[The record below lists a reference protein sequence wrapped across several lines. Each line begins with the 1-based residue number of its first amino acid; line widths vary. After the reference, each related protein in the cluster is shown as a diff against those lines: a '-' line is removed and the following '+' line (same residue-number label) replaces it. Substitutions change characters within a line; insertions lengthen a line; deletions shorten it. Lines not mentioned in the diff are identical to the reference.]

1 MRRIFTDKIA
11 EICVYPRPIKKEPTM
26 NEFHYTPNLLQRSVQ
41 RLAMLRSSAWLLS
54 HTLHH
59 LDPPVYRLTGGS
71 ATLTSVLSGLPIITL
86 VTTGAKSGQPRA
98 VPLIAIPH
106 ANDLYVIASN
116 WGGKSH
122 PAWYYNLRAN
132 PECTVEMNGRTLPHT
147 AQEISG
153 ETKAT
158 VWQTAVRLYPGYA
171 AYQKRAPRDI
181 PVFKLLADS

>member
-1 MRRIFTDKIA
+1 
-11 EICVYPRPIKKEPTM
+11 M
-26 NEFHYTPNLLQRSVQ
+26 NDLRYNPNLIQRSVQ
-41 RLAMLRSSAWLLS
+41 RVAALRPSAWLLS

-59 LDPPVYRLTGGS
+59 LDPPVYRLTGGKS
-71 ATLTSVLSGLPIITL
+71 TLASLLSGLPVITL

-106 ANDLYVIASN
+106 EGDLCVIASN

-181 PVFKLLADS
+181 PVLKLLAVS